1 MTGAKSYR
9 KAWDASAARALWT
22 ESRVVMPVKSDPDRP
37 PNPVDVHVGLQVRF
51 RRKALKMSQEK
62 LADALGLTFQQVQKY
77 ERGANR
83 ISASKLYEIARAL
96 RVSIAW
102 FFEGL
107 SDPTADPGDGV
118 GESPTQPFAH
128 SFLMSQEGV
137 DLANLFPRLSQR
149 RVRRRLVELVRSLVE
164 DGEAEPVEAEG

>member
-1 MTGAKSYR
+1 MTTRTDSER
-9 KAWDASAARALWT
+9 S
-22 ESRVVMPVKSDPDRP
+22 
-37 PNPVDVHVGLQVRF
+37 PNPIDVHVGLQVRL
-51 RRKALKMSQEK
+51 RRKELKISQEK
-62 LADALGLTFQQVQKY
+62 LADQLGLTFQQVQKY

-107 SDPTADPGDGV
+107 TDPTAEPVEGA
-118 GESPTQPFAH
+118 EEAETSPFAR

-137 DLANLFPRLSQR
+137 DLANLFPRLPQR

-164 DGEAEPVEAEG
+164 EGEAEPVVAGELAEADA

>member
-1 MTGAKSYR
+1 MP
-9 KAWDASAARALWT
+9 AS
-22 ESRVVMPVKSDPDRP
+22 SDPARS
-37 PNPVDVHVGLQVRF
+37 PNPIDIHVGLQVRL
-51 RRKALKMSQEK
+51 RRKSLKISQEK
-62 LADALGLTFQQVQKY
+62 LAEALGLTFQQVQKY

-107 SDPTADPGDGV
+107 SDPAAEPVEGAEEAET
-118 GESPTQPFAH
+118 TPFAH

-137 DLANLFPRLSQR
+137 DLANLFPRLPQR

-164 DGEAEPVEAEG
+164 EGEAEPTATEVLAEVDA